1 MLLGPAMTPRLDL
14 SDFLVPLIFIG
25 VAIYQVLT
33 QKKKANEDPQ
43 DPSPFPDDFDPGK
56 GEDDQQVPQSWD
68 ELMEALGHK
77 PERAKEP
84 VASPEPPPLPVAP
97 APPVVAVPPPLPR
110 PSLEAKPLTQPSDKP
125 VVTPEPEPSFWGGP
139 NDLSS
144 YRQSPF
150 KSEGVTRALSAQAV
164 RLREVPGFHA
174 VQLRRTLQQPERLRE
189 AILINELLQKPV
201 ALRGPVT
208 GWSG

>member
-1 MLLGPAMTPRLDL
+1 MGPALLLGPAMTPRLDL

-43 DPSPFPDDFDPGK
+43 DPSPFPDEFDPGK
-56 GEDDQQVPQSWD
+56 FEDERTAPQSWD
-68 ELMEALGHK
+68 ELMEALGQK
-77 PERAKEP
+77 PESPRA
-84 VASPEPPPLPVAP
+84 PEPPPVPVAP
-97 APPVVAVPPPLPR
+97 APSAVVPPPLPR
-110 PSLEAKPLTQPSDKP
+110 RID
-125 VVTPEPEPSFWGGP
+125 PEPIVQASAAPAPRPSPEASFWGGP

-144 YRQSPF
+144 YRRSPL
-150 KSEGVTRALSAQAV
+150 KPDGSARAFAAQAV
-164 RLREVPGFHA
+164 RFREVPGFDA